1 MFVMCVVHM
10 HTAGTALAGINSIE
24 ATRMFSS
31 FSDTMFAGKLAGE
44 IFVAFNPI
52 ET

>member
-1 MFVMCVVHM
+1 M